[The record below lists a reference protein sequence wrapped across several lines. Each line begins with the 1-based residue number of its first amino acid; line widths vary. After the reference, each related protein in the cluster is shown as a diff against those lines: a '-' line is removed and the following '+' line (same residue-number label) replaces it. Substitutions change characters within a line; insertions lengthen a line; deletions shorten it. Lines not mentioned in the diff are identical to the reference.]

1 MRLITYLYNTIAV
14 DHLMLLVTLATLI
27 ITTYYNRKTHI
38 QSKKQLNQNK
48 RQFTRQLYLAKT
60 QFDEQ
65 QKSIRIQQFETTL
78 FNMIELQ
85 QEITEGLELRTWKG
99 RIVFRSFYE
108 RGPVSYNQGPL
119 MPRQSC
125 KDIIIKKGT
134 EGYEGIDQLHLFDH
148 YFRHLYNIFKF
159 IDDADFLDEGSQYID
174 ER

>member
-1 MRLITYLYNTIAV
+1 MTVDGVINTGYIEWDKLIGIV
-14 DHLMLLVTLATLI
+14 SLVITSLTLI
-27 ITTYYNRKTHI
+27 ITTYFNRKTF
-38 QSKKQLNQNK
+38 KQTNEQLKQNK
-48 RQFTRQLYLAKT
+48 NQFE
-60 QFDEQ
+60 EQ
-65 QKSIRIQQFETTL
+65 QRSIRIQQFETTL

-125 KDIIIKKGT
+125 KDIIIKKGI

-159 IDDADFLDEGSQYID
+159 IDDADFLDDNSQYID